1 MNEKR
6 IFFMD
11 DGVYGVMS
19 KTRISDT
26 LRLAIYEAYQGKCFY
41 TGKPVSYIDFEVDHI
56 IPESLVSEMEN
67 IKKRLGLGD
76 DFCINSVENLVP
88 SKPGINL
95 RKNGELF
102 SDNTL
107 LLYLEQTKAKK
118 KTVIALRDKYEKQ
131 RKLGNGYKAIDK
143 MLANGS
149 LSIEEVRDYVHMKIM
164 EQWKDKKITLN
175 DPICFEDGEMR
186 EVAVNENH
194 KELLTR
200 TLELFGNGQG
210 VVLIGNND
218 ESMEV
223 HTLSEWKKYTEKGF
237 CPNTNADIKMSG
249 TFEFLDGL
257 LTALD
262 NAQMPKVSFVEG
274 QSMKDLAGMLSASV
288 LIDVEQELPEGTIGE
303 LVKGGKAEIIEQE
316 DCANAVCIRY
326 GGFLNTISE
335 QFRADL
341 TNDGIDNIFCYVWRN
356 ADGGSMGWGDTMIL
370 GCHSKDGVIEEE
382 IQGQAIGEGDL

>member
-1 MNEKR
+1 
-6 IFFMD
+6 
-11 DGVYGVMS
+11 MS
-19 KTRISDT
+19 KTKIANA
-26 LRLAIYEAYQGKCFY
+26 LRLAIYEAYKGRCFY
-41 TGKPVSYIDFEVDHI
+41 TGEPVSYIDFEVDHI
-56 IPESLVSEMEN
+56 IPESLTAKLEN
-67 IKKRLGLGD
+67 IKKRIGLGD
-76 DFCINSVENLVP
+76 DFHINSVENLVP
-88 SKPGINL
+88 SRPGINL

-131 RKLGNGYKAIDK
+131 RKQGNGYKAIDR

-149 LSIEEVRDYVHMKIM
+149 ISIEDVRDYVHMKIM
-164 EQWKDKKITLN
+164 EQWKNKRITLN

-186 EVAVNENH
+186 EVAVNEYH

-262 NAQMPKVSFVEG
+262 CAKMCNISFLEG
-274 QSMKDLAGMLSASV
+274 QCMRNLAERLSASV
-288 LIDVEQELPEGTIGE
+288 LIDIEKELRDETIGE
-303 LVKGGKAEIIEQE
+303 LVKEGKAEIIELE
-316 DCANAVCIRY
+316 DYANSVCVRY

-341 TNDGIDNIFCYVWRN
+341 TNDGMENVFCYVWRN
-356 ADGGSMGWGDTMIL
+356 ADGGSMGWNETLIL
-370 GCHSKDGVIEEE
+370 GCHRKDGVIEEE
-382 IQGQAIGEGDL
+382 FPVSTTK